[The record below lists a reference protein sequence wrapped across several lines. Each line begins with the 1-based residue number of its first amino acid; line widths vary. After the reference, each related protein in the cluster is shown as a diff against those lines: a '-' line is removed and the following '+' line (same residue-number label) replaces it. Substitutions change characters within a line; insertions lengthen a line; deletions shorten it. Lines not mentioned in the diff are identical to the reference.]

1 MYQEGP
7 IYDQN
12 RAGFGILYDPP
23 PIWDYHLQ
31 CLYIMLLK
39 NCSVT
44 TNHTF
49 LFEIVHLILYNLYNC
64 ELGD

>member
-1 MYQEGP
+1 MTKTEQDLVSYM
-7 IYDQN
+7 
-12 RAGFGILYDPP
+12 ILHQYGT
-23 PIWDYHLQ
+23 
-31 CLYIMLLK
+31 LYIMLLK

-49 LFEIVHLILYNLYNC
+49 LFEIVHLILYNLHNC